1 MSWVSPIKD
10 KETLQKFENGL
21 KAAGEKYY
29 VLFEIGLGTG
39 LKMPDILGLRN
50 EDVWEKEVLE
60 LNIGKKTIRRIFKI
74 PENLQREILVYTEGK
89 DPKAWL
95 FPGRNGSKGPLSKEH
110 ACRVMKR
117 VGEELGLLPVGSS
130 TMRKTFAWN
139 YYKATGDIFIS
150 RISSI
155 MRRPPYLPLYR
166 REAETDG
173 KGRSAEP
180 FPSGKGRQW
189 EEADPAF
196 GEHAGGDQRVLGRL
210 GKKRCLF
217 RQGGLSSD
225 GNGRIDGKFQT
236 NVKKRCGQRLIPLFC
251 SVSVFVSGLLFSV

>member
-89 DPKAWL
+89 TRRPGFFRGGTDRRGL
-95 FPGRNGSKGPLSKEH
+95 FPRN
-110 ACRVMKR
+110 
-117 VGEELGLLPVGSS
+117 
-130 TMRKTFAWN
+130 T
-139 YYKATGDIFIS
+139 
-150 RISSI
+150 
-155 MRRPPYLPLYR
+155 
-166 REAETDG
+166 
-173 KGRSAEP
+173 
-180 FPSGKGRQW
+180 
-189 EEADPAF
+189 PA
-196 GEHAGGDQRVLGRL
+196 G
-210 GKKRCLF
+210 
-217 RQGGLSSD
+217 
-225 GNGRIDGKFQT
+225 
-236 NVKKRCGQRLIPLFC
+236 
-251 SVSVFVSGLLFSV
+251 

>member
-117 VGEELGLLPVGSS
+117 VGEELGLPPVGSS

-139 YYKATGDIFIS
+139 YYKATGDIFYLQNLFNHAS
-150 RISSI
+150 PSI
-155 MRRPPYLPLYR
+155 TYR
-166 REAETDG
+166 YI
-173 KGRSAEP
+173 
-180 FPSGKGRQW
+180 
-189 EEADPAF
+189 
-196 GEHAGGDQRVLGRL
+196 GEKPKRTVKDDQRSRFLL
-210 GKKRCLF
+210 GK
-217 RQGGLSSD
+217 D
-225 GNGRIDGKFQT
+225 IAD
-236 NVKKRCGQRLIPLFC
+236 
-251 SVSVFVSGLLFSV
+251 

>member
-50 EDVWEKEVLE
+50 EDVGEKEVLE

-89 DPKAWL
+89 NPKAWL

-110 ACRVMKR
+110 ACRVM
-117 VGEELGLLPVGSS
+117 
-130 TMRKTFAWN
+130 
-139 YYKATGDIFIS
+139 TGDIFYLQNLFNHAS
-150 RISSI
+150 PSI
-155 MRRPPYLPLYR
+155 TYR
-166 REAETDG
+166 YI
-173 KGRSAEP
+173 
-180 FPSGKGRQW
+180 
-189 EEADPAF
+189 
-196 GEHAGGDQRVLGRL
+196 GEKPKRTVKDDQRSRFLLGKDDN
-210 GKKRCLF
+210 GKKRILLLENTLEEIRESLGDSGKNDAFFGRVDCLLTEMEELTENF
-217 RQGGLSSD
+217 
-225 GNGRIDGKFQT
+225 
-236 NVKKRCGQRLIPLFC
+236 KRM
-251 SVSVFVSGLLFSV
+251 

>member
-1 MSWVSPIKD
+1 M
-10 KETLQKFENGL
+10 
-21 KAAGEKYY
+21 
-29 VLFEIGLGTG
+29 FEIGLGTG

-117 VGEELGLLPVGSS
+117 VGEELGLPPVGSS

-139 YYKATGDIFIS
+139 YYKATGDIFYLQNLFNHASPSITYRYIGEKPKRTVKDDQQS
-150 RISSI
+150 RF
-155 MRRPPYLPLYR
+155 LL
-166 REAETDG
+166 G
-173 KGRSAEP
+173 K
-180 FPSGKGRQW
+180 
-189 EEADPAF
+189 D
-196 GEHAGGDQRVLGRL
+196 DN
-210 GKKRCLF
+210 GKKRILLLENTLEEIRESLGDSGKNDAFFGRVDCLLTEMEELTENF
-217 RQGGLSSD
+217 
-225 GNGRIDGKFQT
+225 
-236 NVKKRCGQRLIPLFC
+236 KRMEKNAADRGSF
-251 SVSVFVSGLLFSV
+251 LFSAAFLFVLQGFFLLYDGLGLRIGDEL

>member
-95 FPGRNGSKGPLSKEH
+95 FPGRNGSEGASFQGT
-110 ACRVMKR
+110 R
-117 VGEELGLLPVGSS
+117 LP
-130 TMRKTFAWN
+130 
-139 YYKATGDIFIS
+139 GD
-150 RISSI
+150 
-155 MRRPPYLPLYR
+155 
-166 REAETDG
+166 E
-173 KGRSAEP
+173 
-180 FPSGKGRQW
+180 
-189 EEADPAF
+189 
-196 GEHAGGDQRVLGRL
+196 AGGRGAGAAACGKQHDAKDLRL
-210 GKKRCLF
+210 E
-217 RQGGLSSD
+217 
-225 GNGRIDGKFQT
+225 
-236 NVKKRCGQRLIPLFC
+236 
-251 SVSVFVSGLLFSV
+251 LL

>member
-89 DPKAWL
+89 D
-95 FPGRNGSKGPLSKEH
+95 
-110 ACRVMKR
+110 
-117 VGEELGLLPVGSS
+117 GEERIEGASFQGTRLP
-130 TMRKTFAWN
+130 
-139 YYKATGDIFIS
+139 GD
-150 RISSI
+150 
-155 MRRPPYLPLYR
+155 
-166 REAETDG
+166 E
-173 KGRSAEP
+173 
-180 FPSGKGRQW
+180 
-189 EEADPAF
+189 
-196 GEHAGGDQRVLGRL
+196 AGGRGAGAAACGNQHDAKDLRL
-210 GKKRCLF
+210 E
-217 RQGGLSSD
+217 
-225 GNGRIDGKFQT
+225 
-236 NVKKRCGQRLIPLFC
+236 
-251 SVSVFVSGLLFSV
+251 LL

>member
-117 VGEELGLLPVGSS
+117 VGEELGLPPVGSS

-139 YYKATGDIFIS
+139 YYKATGDFFYLLNLFNHAS
-150 RISSI
+150 PSI
-155 MRRPPYLPLYR
+155 TYR
-166 REAETDG
+166 YI
-173 KGRSAEP
+173 
-180 FPSGKGRQW
+180 
-189 EEADPAF
+189 
-196 GEHAGGDQRVLGRL
+196 GEKPKRTVKDDQRSRFLLGKDDN
-210 GKKRCLF
+210 GKKRILLLENTLEEIRESLGDSGKNDAFFGRVDCLLTEMEELTENF
-217 RQGGLSSD
+217 
-225 GNGRIDGKFQT
+225 
-236 NVKKRCGQRLIPLFC
+236 KRM
-251 SVSVFVSGLLFSV
+251 

>member
-117 VGEELGLLPVGSS
+117 VGESWGCRLWEAARCERPSPGITIKRRGI
-130 TMRKTFAWN
+130 F
-139 YYKATGDIFIS
+139 FIS
-150 RISSI
+150 RIFSI
-155 MRRPPYLPLYR
+155 MRRPPSPT
-166 REAETDG
+166 AISA
-173 KGRSAEP
+173 RS
-180 FPSGKGRQW
+180 R
-189 EEADPAF
+189 
-196 GEHAGGDQRVLGRL
+196 
-210 GKKRCLF
+210 
-217 RQGGLSSD
+217 
-225 GNGRIDGKFQT
+225 NGR
-236 NVKKRCGQRLIPLFC
+236 
-251 SVSVFVSGLLFSV
+251 

>member
-95 FPGRNGSKGPLSKEH
+95 FPGRNESKGPLSKEH

-117 VGEELGLLPVGSS
+117 VGEELGLPPVGSS
-130 TMRKTFAWN
+130 TMRKTFACN
-139 YYKATGDIFIS
+139 
-150 RISSI
+150 
-155 MRRPPYLPLYR
+155 
-166 REAETDG
+166 
-173 KGRSAEP
+173 
-180 FPSGKGRQW
+180 
-189 EEADPAF
+189 
-196 GEHAGGDQRVLGRL
+196 
-210 GKKRCLF
+210 
-217 RQGGLSSD
+217 
-225 GNGRIDGKFQT
+225 
-236 NVKKRCGQRLIPLFC
+236 
-251 SVSVFVSGLLFSV
+251 